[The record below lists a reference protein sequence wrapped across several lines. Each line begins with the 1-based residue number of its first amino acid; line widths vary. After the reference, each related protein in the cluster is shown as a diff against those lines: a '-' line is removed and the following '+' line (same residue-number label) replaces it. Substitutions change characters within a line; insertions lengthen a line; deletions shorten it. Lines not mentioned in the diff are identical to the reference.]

1 MQSLVTVII
10 PVYNNLKTLKKCV
23 NSVLS
28 QTYSNLEII
37 LVDDGSNDSSENLC
51 DKYMEADSRI
61 SVFHT
66 ANEGVASARNL
77 GIKEAKGKYIAF
89 IDADDH
95 IDPEYIEKLVSEIE
109 KENCVMAMCN
119 AYDVRED
126 DFSKRIFSK
135 TGKCSVKEF
144 LEDTFYC
151 RAEGGTCWGKI
162 YRTSDIK
169 YLFRGYNYCED
180 AFFVV
185 EYLLGCKGY
194 VSIIPEHLYY
204 YVRREDSI
212 TGAKKIP
219 DLADALYASEGIR
232 DLCIDKFPKFT
243 KSANAFLVNNAF
255 FVYLNSCHDQGP
267 EGESLR
273 EKAADV
279 VRKYRLRTLL
289 SHKTTF
295 KTKMAC
301 RISFV
306 SYGLLSYLYGRI
318 C

>member
-126 DFSKRIFSK
+126 DFSQRIFSK
-135 TGKCSVKEF
+135 TGTGSVV
-144 LEDTFYC
+144 L
-151 RAEGGTCWGKI
+151 
-162 YRTSDIK
+162 
-169 YLFRGYNYCED
+169 
-180 AFFVV
+180 
-185 EYLLGCKGY
+185 
-194 VSIIPEHLYY
+194 
-204 YVRREDSI
+204 
-212 TGAKKIP
+212 
-219 DLADALYASEGIR
+219 
-232 DLCIDKFPKFT
+232 
-243 KSANAFLVNNAF
+243 
-255 FVYLNSCHDQGP
+255 
-267 EGESLR
+267 
-273 EKAADV
+273 
-279 VRKYRLRTLL
+279 
-289 SHKTTF
+289 
-295 KTKMAC
+295 
-301 RISFV
+301 
-306 SYGLLSYLYGRI
+306 
-318 C
+318 